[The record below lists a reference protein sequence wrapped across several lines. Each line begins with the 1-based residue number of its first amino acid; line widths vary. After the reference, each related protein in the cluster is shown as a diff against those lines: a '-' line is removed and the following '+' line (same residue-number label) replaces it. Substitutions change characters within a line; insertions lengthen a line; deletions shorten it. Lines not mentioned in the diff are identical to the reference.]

1 MTKILKRLR
10 DDEQGASMTEYAL
23 LLAMIALG
31 TVGAVTAFSD
41 QILTLFSSFD
51 QF

>member
-1 MTKILKRLR
+1 
-10 DDEQGASMTEYAL
+10 MTEYAL

-31 TVGAVTAFSD
+31 TVGAVTAFSG

>member
-1 MTKILKRLR
+1 MMKILLRLSC
-10 DDEQGASMTEYAL
+10 DEQGASMTEYAL

-41 QILTLFSSFD
+41 QILTVFSSLDLF
-51 QF
+51 